1 MVEIS
6 CEMSS
11 YIIALTE
18 RKSENILLFTR
29 SFDISKGVIFSGKGQ
44 KSNQKRA
51 MNFDYYTI
59 VFTISNG

>member
-6 CEMSS
+6 CEMNS

-29 SFDISKGVIFSGKGQ
+29 SFDISKGVIFLVRDK
-44 KSNQKRA
+44 NQTKKEQ
-51 MNFDYYTI
+51 
-59 VFTISNG
+59 